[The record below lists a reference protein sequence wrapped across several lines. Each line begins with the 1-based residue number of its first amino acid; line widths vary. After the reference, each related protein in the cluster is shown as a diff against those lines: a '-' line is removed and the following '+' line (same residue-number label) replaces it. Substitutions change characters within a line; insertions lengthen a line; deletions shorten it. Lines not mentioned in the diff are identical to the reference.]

1 MDNQG
6 YVCIFDPTTDILPLS
21 DLLRLL
27 LHFNWILI
35 ITPLTL
41 LGFAVSVMSLSK
53 FIKLRGAMLCFSHLR
68 HGLSY
73 TAGGHLVALIQHQF
87 YFPYRRDSGLT

>member
-1 MDNQG
+1 MNGMDNQG
-6 YVCIFDPTTDILPLS
+6 YVCVSDPTTDILPLS

-41 LGFAVSVMSLSK
+41 LDFAVSVMSLSK
-53 FIKLRGAMLCFSHLR
+53 L
-68 HGLSY
+68 
-73 TAGGHLVALIQHQF
+73 
-87 YFPYRRDSGLT
+87 